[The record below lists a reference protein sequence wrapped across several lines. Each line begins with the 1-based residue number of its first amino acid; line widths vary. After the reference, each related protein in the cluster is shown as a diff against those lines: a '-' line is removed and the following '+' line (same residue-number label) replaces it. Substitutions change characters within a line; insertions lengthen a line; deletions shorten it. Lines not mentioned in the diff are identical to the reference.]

1 MSVEQQET
9 SSAGVS
15 SSPFSTDF
23 NSLGSRGRMLILFG
37 ALQPMS
43 RRPRTLFCG
52 TGTAKRLPVPS
63 EPSRKTW
70 CNEWKVFFCQFWG
83 AQTVVF
89 FIEGG
94 FVSLRDSFR
103 VWLLTIESI
112 SACTDGPGGPG
123 RFGRPCRVQRQ
134 PIGARENTS
143 GSSAI
148 AKVVLVWRF
157 PVQKPKTKHKETRH
171 TVAARQ

>member
-89 FIEGG
+89 FY
-94 FVSLRDSFR
+94 R
-103 VWLLTIESI
+103 
-112 SACTDGPGGPG
+112 G
-123 RFGRPCRVQRQ
+123 RFCLATRLVSSVAVDNRID
-134 PIGARENTS
+134 IGVHRWTRRTRS
-143 GSSAI
+143 VRSSVSSPA
-148 AKVVLVWRF
+148 AADWR
-157 PVQKPKTKHKETRH
+157 T
-171 TVAARQ
+171 